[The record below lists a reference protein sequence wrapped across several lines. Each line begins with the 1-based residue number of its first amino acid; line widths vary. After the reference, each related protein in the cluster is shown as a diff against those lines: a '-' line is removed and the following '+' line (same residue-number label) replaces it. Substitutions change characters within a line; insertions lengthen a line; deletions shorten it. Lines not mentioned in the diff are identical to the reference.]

1 MSTIPFHRPARVHP
15 DSPPREPLAL
25 VLPPTVQP
33 PPGKLMTWLTALSPM
48 VLTMG
53 SMFFFFVYPLPG
65 IIKFILPIVMVG
77 GVVMSGG
84 VRALQTRYEKK
95 KKAAFHSRY
104 LTYLEDHEIMLRER
118 AALQLS
124 STELLNPDA
133 DGLWTLASDR
143 SRLWERR
150 RRDPDFLRLRV
161 GVGDTPLISAA
172 VMAGPPNPLEEYE
185 PDLMEA
191 MKSLVE
197 RYTVLHDAPVT
208 IDCSAAGS
216 VAIAGDPMRT
226 QTMARSLICSAATL
240 HSPDDVVVAV
250 AYPKGRS
257 GDWSWLKWLPHC
269 RDRSPN
275 AVPNGSGPPCL
286 IADSGAGLA
295 TLINHLASQRLSI
308 IERWGRPDA
317 VPGALGGARPD
328 EVQGAIGQLPH
339 VLLVVDG
346 YEPRGEF
353 GTLPQLRE
361 ILSVARAAGMTIIT
375 TVHTRNDEPSHVDTR
390 MEIDADG
397 MVDIAE
403 TGPSGRRVR
412 DVLTYPF
419 PIATA
424 ETIARCLA
432 PLRLEERR
440 DTRHAAAEMAATIE
454 LLDLLRIP
462 SAGDVDP
469 RETWPMRRG
478 SDVLRVPLGLRV
490 DGEPLVLDLKEAAVG
505 GMGPHGLVIGAT
517 GSGKSELLRT
527 LVTGLAVTHPPDLL
541 SFVFVDFKGGAAFAD
556 LSELPHVAGMITNLQ
571 GDLSRVDRMHS
582 ALVGEQERRQRLLRE
597 AGNVDGIK
605 EYQARRAANPALPP
619 MPYLVIVVDE
629 FGELLAA
636 RPEFL
641 DLFVAIGRVG
651 RSLGMH
657 LLFATQRLEEG
668 RIRGLEGHLRYRIC
682 LRTFSPQESSAVIG
696 TPDAYNLPPFPG
708 AGYFKVDTTTYHRF
722 KTALITSPY
731 EAGRSLKGERAPVA
745 LFAGV
750 THADA
755 AAAAGESS
763 GPTAAGSSLPTEME
777 VAIDRLNELGAGL
790 APPVHQVWL
799 PPLPETLPL
808 NDVFAMAEKPLDT
821 EQPFGTLH
829 APIGMLDLPLQ
840 QTVEPFV
847 LDFAG
852 TGGHLML
859 AGAPQTGK
867 STFLR
872 TLICSF
878 ALTHSPEEVQFY
890 CIDLGGGTLHGLEG
904 LPHVGAVASKLDRDL
919 LRRII
924 RQMHSVIEE
933 REILFRKHAI
943 DSMTTFRAKRR
954 AGELPPSM
962 GGDVFLVIDNWSAF
976 KQEVEESDLE
986 IQPLVAAGL
995 GFGVHV
1001 VITSPR
1007 WADIRATLKDN
1018 IGGRYELRIN
1028 DPMDSE
1034 MPRGASKTLP
1044 QNIAGRGLAQT
1055 LHFQVALPRIDG
1067 KPLTTDIAAGVADF
1081 VGKTAQRWKG
1091 RVEAPR
1097 VRLLPS
1103 VVRLEDLPAPTGDIP
1118 GVPMGLEEFRLE
1130 PAYLDLL
1137 GTEPHFLLLGDS
1149 ESGKTNFM
1157 RGWMHQ
1163 LRERY
1168 TPEQLQFCIVDYRR
1182 TLLDVSTGDHILK
1195 YAATNNVA
1203 KEVIEGVRQTLT
1215 ERLPP
1220 VEITRDELIN
1230 RSWWQGPEIALFVD
1244 DYDLVVTPTGNPV
1257 SPLVELL
1264 AQGRDVGFHLIL
1276 ARRVGG
1282 VARSA
1287 FEPVMQRVKELGSP
1301 TLVMSGDPQEGPV
1314 AGTQRAQLQPPGRGF
1329 LVRRGQRTALVQT
1342 VKVDPLAE

>member
-1 MSTIPFHRPARVHP
+1 MSTLPFHRPARVHP
-15 DSPPREPLAL
+15 DSPPREPVGL
-25 VLPPTVQP
+25 VLPPTVQT
-33 PPGKLMTWLTALSPM
+33 PPGKVLVWLQRLSPM
-48 VLTMG
+48 VLTLG

-65 IIKFILPIVMVG
+65 IIKFILPLVMVG
-77 GVVMSGG
+77 GVVLSGIVG
-84 VRALQTRYEKK
+84 VLQARAEKK

-104 LTYLEDHEIMLRER
+104 LTYLEDNEITLRER

-124 STELLNPDA
+124 AAEKLNPDA
-133 DGLWTLASDR
+133 EGLWQLAADR

-150 RRDPDFLRLRV
+150 RRDPDFLHLRV
-161 GVGDTPLISAA
+161 GRGNVPLISPA
-172 VMAGPPNPLEEYE
+172 VMAGLPSPLDEYE

-197 RYTVLHDAPVT
+197 RYTLLDDAPVAL
-208 IDCSAAGS
+208 DASNAGT
-216 VAIAGDPMRT
+216 VAIEGDALRT
-226 QTMARSLICSAATL
+226 QTLARSLICATATL
-240 HSPDDVVVAV
+240 HSPDDVIIAV
-250 AYPKGRS
+250 AYPQNRS
-257 GDWSWLKWLPHC
+257 ADWAWLKWLPHV

-275 AVPNGSGPPCL
+275 AVSNGSGPPCL
-286 IADSGAGLA
+286 IADSAPALA
-295 TLINHLASQRLSI
+295 VLINHLASQRLSV
-308 IERWGRPDA
+308 IERMGKVDEARE
-317 VPGALGGARPD
+317 ALAH
-328 EVQGAIGQLPH
+328 LPH

-346 YEPRGEF
+346 FAPRNDF

-361 ILSVARAAGMTIIT
+361 VLSVARAAGMTIAAI
-375 TVHTRNDEPSHVDTR
+375 VETRNDEPSHVDTR
-390 MEIDADG
+390 IEIDRDG
-397 MVDIAE
+397 SIDIAE
-403 TGPSGRRVR
+403 TGPGGQRITGIAA
-412 DVLTYPF
+412 DHF
-419 PIATA
+419 EIATA

-440 DTRHAAAEMAATIE
+440 DTRNAGAEMAATVH

-469 RETWPMRRG
+469 RVTWPQRKG
-478 SDVLRVPLGLRV
+478 ADVLRVPLGLRV

-527 LVTGLAVTHPPDLL
+527 LVTGLAVSHAPDLL

-571 GDLSRVDRMHS
+571 GDLSRVDRMHA
-582 ALVGEQERRQRLLRE
+582 ALIGEQERRQRLLRE

-605 EYQARRAANPALPP
+605 EYQARRAANPGLPP
-619 MPYLVIVVDE
+619 MPYLIIVVDE

-641 DLFVAIGRVG
+641 ELFIAIGRVG

-682 LRTFSPQESSAVIG
+682 LRTFSPQESQTVIG

-731 EAGRSLKGERAPVA
+731 QAGRSLKGERAPVSI
-745 LFAGV
+745 FAGV
-750 THADA
+750 THAAAAA
-755 AAAAGESS
+755 AAAAGVEQSHTVS
-763 GPTAAGSSLPTEME
+763 GTSLPTEME

-790 APPVHQVWL
+790 TPPVHQVWL
-799 PPLPETLPL
+799 PPLPE
-808 NDVFAMAEKPLDT
+808 VMPLDAAF
-821 EQPFGTLH
+821 EMAGKAIDEERPFGDLH
-829 APIGMLDLPLQ
+829 TPIGMLDLPMQ
-840 QTVEPFV
+840 QAVEPFV
-847 LDFAG
+847 MDLAG
-852 TGGHLML
+852 THGHMML

-872 TLICSF
+872 TLISSF
-878 ALTHSPEEVQFY
+878 AVTHSPEDVQFY

-943 DSMTTFRAKRR
+943 DSMATFRRKRQS
-954 AGELPPSM
+954 GELPASM
-962 GGDVFLVIDNWSAF
+962 GGDVFLIIDNWSVF
-976 KQEVEESDLE
+976 KQELEEADAE
-986 IQPLVAAGL
+986 IQPLVAGGL

-1001 VITSPR
+1001 IITSPR
-1007 WADIRATLKDN
+1007 WADIRAALKDN
-1018 IGGRYELRIN
+1018 IGGRYELRLN
-1028 DPMDSE
+1028 DPQDSE

-1044 QNIAGRGLAQT
+1044 QNIAGRGLNQN
-1055 LHFQVALPRIDG
+1055 LHFQIALPRIDG
-1067 KPLTTDIAAGVADF
+1067 KSEMTDIAGGVEDLVAK
-1081 VGKTAQRWKG
+1081 VRRRWQG
-1091 RVEAPR
+1091 RQEAPK
-1097 VRLLPS
+1097 VRLLPLI
-1103 VVRLEDLPAPTGDIP
+1103 VRLDDLPPVSRDEAGA
-1118 GVPMGLEEFRLE
+1118 PMGLEEFRLE
-1130 PAYLDLL
+1130 SINLDML
-1137 GTEPHFLLLGDS
+1137 GAEPHFLLLGDS
-1149 ESGKTNFM
+1149 ESGKTNFL
-1157 RGWMHQ
+1157 RAWMQQ
-1163 LRERY
+1163 LSKRY
-1168 TPEQLQFCIVDYRR
+1168 TPDQLQFCVVDYRR
-1182 TLLDVSTGDHILK
+1182 TLLDMSQGEHIFK
-1195 YAATNNVA
+1195 YAATANVA
-1203 KEVIEGVRQTLT
+1203 KDVIESVRQTLT

-1220 VEITRDELIN
+1220 AEITRDELIN
-1230 RSWWQGPEIALFVD
+1230 RSWWSGPEIAVIVD
-1244 DYDLVVTPTGNPV
+1244 DYDLVVTPTGNPIA
-1257 SPLVELL
+1257 PLVDLL
-1264 AQGRDVGFHLIL
+1264 AQGRDVGFHLVV

-1287 FEPVMQRVKELGSP
+1287 FEPVMQRMKELGSP

-1314 AGTQRAQLQPPGRGF
+1314 AGTQRASLQPPGRGF

-1342 VKVDPLAE
+1342 VKVDPAE